1 MAAEHTIGVIDD
13 DQSLRTALLRLVRSL
28 GYDARGFGSAQDF
41 LGSGPVEAYS
51 CIVTDIQMPGMDGL
65 DLMTVVAQRRPD
77 LPVIVITARTEPD
90 LEDRAIAQGAIC
102 FLRKPLDSDALVR
115 GLDKALKI

>member
-1 MAAEHTIGVIDD
+1 VAAEHTIGVIDD
-13 DQSLRTALLRLVRSL
+13 DPSLRTALLRLMRSL
-28 GYDARGFGSAQDF
+28 GYDACGFGSAQDF
-41 LGSGPVEAYS
+41 LGSTSVEDCS

-65 DLMTVVAQRRPD
+65 DLMKAVAQRRPD
-77 LPVIVITARTEPD
+77 LPVIVITARSEPD

-115 GLDKALKI
+115 GLDRALNI